1 MRIPRFNLRLC
12 RAYEFVSRSG
22 LLLVGMLV
30 TNIVHADAHFRHI
43 TTADGISSDRVF
55 SVIQDRAGYIW
66 LGTENGLDR
75 YDGYHVITF
84 KHDAAD
90 PSSLSANQ
98 VRGLY
103 EDKSGR
109 LWVGSYGGGL
119 DLYDS
124 KTGSFKHYRHTEDNI
139 GSISS
144 NNIWSLGGTP
154 DGKLIIGTFDA
165 GIDILDPDTGE
176 TRHFPPTT
184 GSAGPGDKRINAV
197 FSDAQGRTWLG
208 TQSGLDIFEPHDS
221 SFRHYLSRFG
231 STDSNVIWGIAEDQN
246 KRLWLATHL
255 GVSMLAQGQDSP
267 TSALPLPSIPASL
280 QGDDLRCIF
289 VDSHDN
295 IWVGGAYS
303 GVYFMPSSGGRA
315 LNFHQVL
322 GDSDSLSSN
331 TVWSIF
337 EDRSGIIWIATD
349 NGMDLLDP
357 NTLAIQH
364 IKPLEVN
371 NKLTFASNKVLT
383 LLETGDALLIGSTAG
398 IYRLPILAATPSPSN
413 DTTLLL
419 ETDAK
424 KYGAISAL
432 SAGREGVIYAGS
444 ERGYILVVD
453 RQGHILHAWQ
463 PGTDIG
469 LLGRAIVS
477 IIPGDKDTLY
487 LGTLG
492 NGLLLYDTARSTT
505 DRIAAVSAFALR
517 SDDQIADMV
526 RFSPEMLWVATDRG
540 LFQVDIKHKSSV
552 LVRVTHD
559 ANEPEIVNL
568 YLGKHGQLFVGTTK
582 GLWKLRLD
590 NTGHVQGIDR
600 YEQSEVLQHDT
611 ISEIEPDQDGNLW
624 MSGDDTLISLNPAT
638 GKTTL
643 IGRDQGLPITG
654 FYSRAHSHT
663 RDSRLWFG
671 GAQGLLGFNPRTLR
685 PNQHPPDIAFN
696 GLTVY
701 RDGKPLAL
709 GAQNNSTATLYYRDS
724 IITFDMTALDFG
736 SPLANTFS
744 YRLVGLQ
751 PEWTHPTPNHLI
763 TFTNLEPGRYRLEVK
778 AANNWGTWSARNAT
792 LELQVLPPW
801 WRTWWAYTLYLL
813 FAIGSSV
820 AYVYSLKRKIVREKQ
835 ISASL
840 REANAIKT
848 HFVQELET
856 QVSKATQDLRETL
869 QGVNLKNAEL
879 EIAQKRAAE
888 GEQIKSQFLA
898 NMSHELRTP
907 LTGVLGYT
915 KLLASTPLNS
925 EQKDYIGTIRQSSET
940 LLAIINDTLDLSRLE
955 AGKLLI
961 DEVDFDLL
969 EVIESTLELLAP
981 IAYQKRLELVRVVP
995 SDVPLQLRGDP
1006 LRLRQILTN
1015 LLSNAI
1021 KFTESGSVCLKV
1033 AVLEYDERSTTLSFA
1048 VQDTGIGIPRNE
1060 LDKLFHAYARSR
1072 ISTQH
1077 HVEGTG
1083 LGLAISKKLVDLM
1096 DGEIRVDSKLGQ
1108 GSTFEFCLKYKTQ
1121 KHMEPRASLSERVR
1135 ILLYD
1140 SHPLSNDAWR
1150 ACLERMGAE
1159 VKVITDLAEAG
1170 SVQAD
1175 AAVMALT
1182 ERELSQLQELKAK
1195 FTPALPPMLIL
1206 APRIERQSLKHL
1218 SETLFHRVLSKTAR
1232 EKTVYLEIQS
1242 LVQRAVRAQPEPSA
1256 VGQPAAAAPPP
1267 EAPLIL
1273 VADDNRINRRLLVT
1287 MLRQAG
1293 FRAAEAGNGHE
1304 LLDLARK
1311 EPWHAVLMD
1320 IHMPGMDGIEAA
1332 GKLHAAM
1339 GDKVPPIIAMS
1350 ADVMPETRRQV
1361 LGGLM
1366 NDFLVKPFTE
1376 QELVAMLHRHL
1387 DRHAR
1392 GRLTPAS

>member
-1 MRIPRFNLRLC
+1 MLALRIGILLT
-12 RAYEFVSRSG
+12 YILVSNA
-22 LLLVGMLV
+22 VQ
-30 TNIVHADAHFRHI
+30 ADAHFRHI

-55 SVIQDRAGYIW
+55 SVIQDKAGYIW

-75 YDGYHVITF
+75 YDGYHVITY

-90 PSSLSANQ
+90 PASLSANQ

-119 DLYDS
+119 DLYDP
-124 KTGSFKHYRHTEDNI
+124 KTGAFKHYRHTEENI

-154 DGKLIIGTFDA
+154 DGKIIIGTFDA
-165 GIDILDPDTGE
+165 GIDILDPETGE
-176 TRHFPPTT
+176 ARHFPPTA

-197 FSDAQGRTWLG
+197 FSDTQGRDWLG
-208 TQSGLDIFEPHDS
+208 TQSGLDAYEPRDS
-221 SFRHYLSRFG
+221 SFLHYANRAG
-231 STDSNVIWGIAEDQN
+231 STDSNVIWGITEDH
-246 KRLWLATHL
+246 KRRLWLATHL
-255 GVSMLAQGQDSP
+255 GVSMLVSGQDNL
-267 TSALPLPSIPASL
+267 TTVLPLPSTPPGL
-280 QGDDLRCIF
+280 QSDDLRCIF
-289 VDSHDN
+289 ADSHDN

-303 GVYFMPSSGGRA
+303 GVYFIPASGGRA

-331 TVWSIF
+331 TVWDIF
-337 EDRSGIIWIATD
+337 EDHSGIIWVATD

-371 NKLTFASNKVLT
+371 NKLAFASNKVLT
-383 LLETGDALLIGSTAG
+383 LLETGDALIIGSTAG
-398 IYRLPILAATPSPSN
+398 IYKLPIQPTSVSPSN
-413 DTTLLL
+413 DATLLL

-432 SAGREGVIYAGS
+432 KAGPDGEIYAGS

-453 RQGHILHAWQ
+453 RRGRMLHAWQ
-463 PGTDIG
+463 PGADIG

-492 NGLLLYDTARSTT
+492 NGLLVYDTGHSTT
-505 DRIAAVSAFALR
+505 ERIAAVSAFALR
-517 SDDQIADMV
+517 GDDQIADMT
-526 RFSPEMLWVATDRG
+526 RFSPGVLWAATDRG
-540 LFQVDIKHKSSV
+540 LFQVDVEHKSSV

-568 YLGKHGQLFVGTTK
+568 YLDKHRQLFVGTTK

-590 NTGHVQGIDR
+590 DSGRVQGVDR
-600 YEQSEVLQHDT
+600 YEESEVLQHDT

-624 MSGDDTLISLNPAT
+624 MSGDDTLLSLDPAT

-663 RDSRLWFG
+663 RDNRLWFG
-671 GAQGLLGFNPRTLR
+671 GAQGLLGFNPRMLR

-709 GAQNNSTATLYYRDS
+709 GARNGSTTTLYYRDS

-736 SPLANTFS
+736 APLANTFS

-751 PEWTHPTPNHLI
+751 PEWTHPTSNHLI
-763 TFTNLEPGRYRLEVK
+763 TFTNLEPGRYRLEVR
-778 AANNWGTWSARNAT
+778 AANNWGTWSVKNAA

-813 FAIGSSV
+813 IVISSSLT
-820 AYVYSLKRKIVREKQ
+820 YVYNLKRKIKREKE

-848 HFVQELET
+848 HFVEELEK
-856 QVSKATQDLRETL
+856 QVNKATLDLRETL

-915 KLLASTPLNS
+915 KLLGSTNLSS
-925 EQKDYIGTIRQSSET
+925 EQKDYVGTIRQSSES

-995 SDVPLQLRGDP
+995 SDIPLQLRGDP

-1021 KFTESGSVCLKV
+1021 KFTESGSVCLRV
-1033 AVLEYDERSTTLSFA
+1033 SLLERDDRSTTLSLA
-1048 VQDTGIGIPRNE
+1048 VEDTGIGIPRNE

-1083 LGLAISKKLVDLM
+1083 LGLAICKKLVDLM
-1096 DGEIRVDSKLGQ
+1096 DGEIKVDSKLGQ
-1108 GSTFEFCLKYKTQ
+1108 GSSFEFRLRFKTQ
-1121 KHMEPRASLSERVR
+1121 KHMEPRASLPERPR

-1140 SHPLSNDAWR
+1140 SHPQSNDAWR
-1150 ACLERMGAE
+1150 ACLERMGAD
-1159 VKVITDLAEAG
+1159 VKIISDLSEAG
-1170 SVQAD
+1170 AVQAD

-1182 ERELSQLQELKAK
+1182 ERELSQLQDLKQK
-1195 FTPALPPMLIL
+1195 FSPTLPPMLIL
-1206 APRIERQSLKHL
+1206 APRIERQSLKDL

-1232 EKTVYLEIQS
+1232 EKTVYLELQS
-1242 LVQRAVRAQPEPSA
+1242 LVQRAVRVQPET
-1256 VGQPAAAAPPP
+1256 AAAPSQTGAAPTA

-1304 LLDLARK
+1304 LLDLAKR

-1332 GKLHAAM
+1332 GRLHAAL
-1339 GDKVPPIIAMS
+1339 GDKMPPIIAMS

-1376 QELVAMLHRHL
+1376 QELVDMLHRHL
-1387 DRHAR
+1387 ERHAR
-1392 GRLTPAS
+1392 GRLTPAV